1 MSDWIGHECGVAAVR
16 LRKPFEYYV
25 EKYGSPLYA
34 INKLYVM
41 LEKQRNRGQDGVGVA
56 TVKLDVAPGESYFA
70 RSRSVEKDPTEHVYA
85 HMRSHFDRAREN
97 DPVGYEDPHWVKKNV
112 PFAGEVLLGH
122 LRYGTHGQGGISYC
136 HPFLRQN
143 NWMTR
148 NLAVAGNF
156 NLTNNNE
163 LFELLVELGQHPRNR
178 ADTVMVMEKIGH
190 FLDEANDKLFRKYRK
205 EGVPRSEISARISQE
220 LDIPHILKAATR
232 EFDGGFVMC
241 GIIGNGDMFVMRDP
255 CGIRPAFYYADDEI
269 VAVASERPA
278 IQTAFAIP
286 FEKVHEVKP
295 GHALIIR
302 KDGSYSE
309 VQISETINP
318 SPCSFER
325 IYFSR
330 GTDADIYK
338 ERKMLGEK
346 LCEPIL
352 KAIDYDFENTVFSY
366 IPNTAETAFLGLVD
380 GMRASFCQFL
390 KEKLLNSENE
400 VTPEQLDKWLSARPR
415 IDKIMTK
422 DAKLRTF
429 ITSDEKRNDLVAL
442 AYDTTYGVLQRGVDT
457 LVVLD
462 DSIVR
467 GTTLRESILRILDR
481 LEPKKVIVVSSC
493 PQIRYPDCY
502 GIDMSK
508 IHRFV
513 AFEAM
518 IELMKDKGHEG
529 LLQEVYE
536 ECKEDLKKPRAE
548 SVNRV
553 KRLYDM
559 VTPDEVSNKIAQ
571 MLKPEDM
578 KADFEVIY
586 QSVEALHEACPNHK
600 GDWYFTGNYP
610 TPGGHRVV
618 NQSFVN
624 YIEGSNERAY

>member
-1 MSDWIGHECGVAAVR
+1 MSDFIGHECGVAAVR
-16 LRKPFEYYV
+16 LRKPYEYYV
-25 EKYGSPLYA
+25 EKYGSPMYA
-34 INKLYVM
+34 VNKLYLM

-56 TVKLDVAPGESYFA
+56 TVKLDVAPGDPYIA
-70 RSRSVEKDPTEHVYA
+70 RSRSAEKDPTEHVYA
-85 HMRSHFDRAREN
+85 HMRSHFDRAREAHPEEYK
-97 DPVGYEDPHWVKKNV
+97 DPSWVKKNV

-122 LRYGTHGQGGISYC
+122 LRYGTHGQGGVSYC

-190 FLDEANDKLFRKYRK
+190 FLDEANDKLFRKFRK
-205 EGVPRSEISARISQE
+205 EGVPRAEISALISKD
-220 LDIPHILKAATR
+220 LDIPHILKASTR

-255 CGIRPAFYYADDEI
+255 CGIRPAFYYADEE
-269 VAVASERPA
+269 VVVVASERPA
-278 IQTAFAIP
+278 IQTAFGLTVNQVQEIKA
-286 FEKVHEVKP
+286 
-295 GHALIIR
+295 GHALIVR

-309 VQISETINP
+309 VQISETITP
-318 SPCSFER
+318 RPCSFER

-346 LCEPIL
+346 LCKPIL
-352 KAIDYDFENTVFSY
+352 ESINYDFENTVFSY
-366 IPNTAETAFLGLVD
+366 IPNTAETAFLGLTD
-380 GMRASFCQFL
+380 GMRASFCSFL
-390 KEKLLNSENE
+390 KEKIVAYDGN
-400 VTPEQLDKWLSARPR
+400 VPPEKLDRWLTMRPR

-429 ITSDEKRNDLVAL
+429 ITSDEKRNDLVSL
-442 AYDTTYGVLQRGVDT
+442 AYDTTYGVVNRGKDT

-467 GTTLRESILRILDR
+467 GTTLRESILRIIDR

-502 GIDMSK
+502 GIDMSQ

-513 AFEAM
+513 AFTAA
-518 IELMKDKGHEG
+518 IELVKEMGRES
-529 LLQEVYE
+529 LLQEIYE
-536 ECKEDLKKPRAE
+536 LCKADEVTPRAE
-548 SVNRV
+548 PVNHV

-559 VTPDEVSNKIAQ
+559 VTADEVSAKISQ
-571 MLKPEDM
+571 MLKPDDM
-578 KADFEVIY
+578 RAEFEVIY
-586 QSVEALHEACPNHK
+586 QTVEALHESCPNHK

-610 TPGGHRVV
+610 TPGGIRVV
-618 NQSFVN
+618 NRSFIN

>member
-34 INKLYVM
+34 INRLYVM

-56 TVKLDVAPGESYFA
+56 TVKLDVPPGESYVA

-85 HMRSHFDRAREN
+85 HMRSHFDKARTEN
-97 DPVGYEDPHWVKKNV
+97 PISYQDPHWVKKNV

-122 LRYGTHGQGGISYC
+122 LRYGTHGQAGISYC

-148 NLAVAGNF
+148 NLAIAGNF

-163 LFELLVELGQHPRNR
+163 LFDLLVELGQHPRNR

-205 EGVPRSEISARISQE
+205 EGVSRADISARISQE

-232 EFDGGFVMC
+232 DFDGGFVMC

-255 CGIRPAFYYADDEI
+255 GGIRPAFYYADDEV

-278 IQTAFAIP
+278 IQTAFGLSLD
-286 FEKVHEVKP
+286 KVNEIKP
-295 GHALIIR
+295 GHALIVR

-309 VQISETINP
+309 VQISENINP
-318 SPCSFER
+318 APCSFER

-338 ERKMLGEK
+338 ERKKLGEM

-352 KAIDYDFENTVFSY
+352 KRIGYDFENTVFSY

-380 GMRASFCQFL
+380 GMRASFCKFL
-390 KEKLLNSENE
+390 KQRLLDSTEPA
-400 VTPEQLDKWLSARPR
+400 TPEQLDKWLTARPR

-442 AYDTTYGVLQRGVDT
+442 AYDTTYGVVKRGVDT

-513 AFEAM
+513 AFGAM
-518 IELMKDKGHEG
+518 IELVKEKGHEG
-529 LLQEVYE
+529 LLEVVYQ
-536 ECKEDLKKPRAE
+536 ECKEDLKKPRTE

-553 KRLYDM
+553 KKLYDM
-559 VTPDEVSNKIAQ
+559 VTPDEVSAKIAQ
-571 MLKPEDM
+571 MLKPDDM
-578 KADFEVIY
+578 RAEFEVIY
-586 QSVEALHEACPNHK
+586 QTVEALHDACPNHK
-600 GDWYFTGNYP
+600 GDWYFTGDYP

-624 YIEGSNERAY
+624 YMEGSNERAY